1 MYVSESLIQQFL
13 KTIYLMYSLWIHYIW
28 FLWNNYFITSGRFSA
43 SWKIAPDKELGN
55 RRRKHHRGHAI
66 AIVNAYL
73 LHSHDCKTIG
83 LTPLSFH
90 NFKLKLIAELVG
102 PKLRSQLPA
111 AAPQMEPV
119 TAKAKLNP
127 IQGHKNIVQ
136 LWSTCSEPQCHR
148 RHRSLYMKCYE
159 VEGQVRT
166 LCTVKSEKSDGRCWS
181 KHLPIFQNL
190 NKTGQP
196 LPILIII
203 IQ

>member
-1 MYVSESLIQQFL
+1 LYVSESLIQQFL

-73 LHSHDCKTIG
+73 LHSHDCKTRG

-119 TAKAKLNP
+119 AAKAKLNP
-127 IQGHKNIVQ
+127 FQGHDLANLKHCTALEHLFRASVSQKTPLIIHEM
-136 LWSTCSEPQCHR
+136 LWSW
-148 RHRSLYMKCYE
+148 RSSSYALHCK
-159 VEGQVRT
+159 VRKERWQM
-166 LCTVKSEKSDGRCWS
+166 LE
-181 KHLPIFQNL
+181 
-190 NKTGQP
+190 
-196 LPILIII
+196 
-203 IQ
+203 